1 MKTITVGTRSA
12 ILDIPADQHGPES
25 SKMLAE
31 ALTKMLV
38 KTGQLADGAHLTGPH
53 LLQFAEEF
61 VEHAPEPGTIRGL
74 LRYNDSKCGIRFA
87 TVYGETPFS
96 FETNVTLVH
105 DDDQADDNV
114 LNDALE
120 PFWDKQVIITLA
132 DDDDTG
138 YPQVAKVSGLKL
150 AE

>member
-1 MKTITVGTRSA
+1 MQKITVGNRSA
-12 ILDIPADQHGPES
+12 VLDIPADQHSAET
-25 SKMLAE
+25 SKMLGE
-31 ALTKMLV
+31 ALAKMLV
-38 KTGQLADGAHLTGPH
+38 KTGQLAEGAHLTGPH

-96 FETNVTLVH
+96 FETNVALVH
-105 DDDQADDNV
+105 DDDQANDDV

-120 PFWDKQVIITLA
+120 PFWDKQVVITLA
-132 DDDDTG
+132 DDDESG
-138 YPQVAKVSGLKL
+138 YHQVAKVSGLKL
-150 AE
+150 VD

>member
-1 MKTITVGTRSA
+1 MQKITVGNRSA
-12 ILDIPADQHGPES
+12 VLGIHADQHSAET

-31 ALTKMLV
+31 ALAKILV
-38 KTGQLADGAHLTGPH
+38 KTGQLAEGAHLTGPH
-53 LLQFAEEF
+53 LLQFAEEL

-105 DDDQADDNV
+105 DDDQASDGV

-120 PFWDKQVIITLA
+120 PFWDKQVVITLA
-132 DDDDTG
+132 DDDESG
-138 YPQVAKVSGLKL
+138 YHQVAKVSGLKL
-150 AE
+150 VD